1 MCSPV
6 GIGNLPCHWLT
17 SVCSTPLQNNLTE
30 LWALL
35 HFLYPEVFTG
45 NTSKSFS
52 NAFDLAL
59 GKYES
64 SFVDASRHLLELI
77 MLRRMKNSPGV
88 NLGLPPK
95 TDVFLFVPLTP
106 MQRFWYTRL
115 LTRVDQG
122 LLEELFQGATQ
133 KEKKARA
140 QEKVLHKTL
149 DKFSDSDFAQEDG
162 GIEVT
167 GDGWEE
173 SKLILAKAIEQ
184 EQEGESN
191 TSAWRK
197 LMNLVMQLRK
207 VCVASTRVLARPS

>member
-1 MCSPV
+1 MPR
-6 GIGNLPCHWLT
+6 
-17 SVCSTPLQNNLTE
+17 TPLQNNLTE

-45 NTSKSFS
+45 NTSESFS
-52 NAFDLAL
+52 NAFNLTL

-64 SFVDASRHLLELI
+64 GFVDASRHLLELI
-77 MLRRMKNSPGV
+77 MLRRMKNSYGV

-95 TDVFLFVPLTP
+95 TDVLLFVPLTP

-115 LTRVDQG
+115 ITRVDQG
-122 LLEELFQGATQ
+122 LLEELFQGAKQ
-133 KEKKARA
+133 KEKRTWA
-140 QEKVLHKTL
+140 QEKEQYKAL
-149 DKFSDSDFAQEDG
+149 DKIEVSQLVQEDG
-162 GIEVT
+162 EINLA

-173 SKLILAKAIEQ
+173 SKLIMAKTIEQ
-184 EQEGESN
+184 EQKQEGEDN

-207 VCVASTRVLARPS
+207 ACIISARVSCGQG